1 MLAEASKD
9 EDAAEAAN
17 TASENDEQ
25 LSKDYE
31 EQAHAEEVQVG
42 PEEKKAIKDGESVLF
57 RNPFESAER
66 AEKKAEGR
74 EQTAEKEEKDAE
86 REEALEEKAARLVVK
101 ETSKTLE
108 DLRKADTAEEDGL
121 DKEAV
126 TWRREAEKE
135 LAKAKAEEKVAEEDE
150 KIAESQERQER
161 SKENQAEEAEQKSEG
176 AEEKAD
182 NDAPW
187 LHQPHPDRLWRMPE
201 IFRSSGSTTALC
213 ACAAGLAL
221 LGLAVAVKRAR
232 HMQSDF
238 AAIPSAETFSDE
250 ESLSGME

>member
-9 EDAAEAAN
+9 EDAAESAN

-86 REEALEEKAARLVVK
+86 REEALEEKAENKPQRRRRK
-101 ETSKTLE
+101 M
-108 DLRKADTAEEDGL
+108 LRG
-121 DKEAV
+121 
-126 TWRREAEKE
+126 
-135 LAKAKAEEKVAEEDE
+135 
-150 KIAESQERQER
+150 
-161 SKENQAEEAEQKSEG
+161 
-176 AEEKAD
+176 
-182 NDAPW
+182 
-187 LHQPHPDRLWRMPE
+187 
-201 IFRSSGSTTALC
+201 
-213 ACAAGLAL
+213 
-221 LGLAVAVKRAR
+221 
-232 HMQSDF
+232 
-238 AAIPSAETFSDE
+238 
-250 ESLSGME
+250 